1 MNLLLRILH
10 LKRKPPH
17 HTRNSTPQLG
27 LRKILPNTTPRPM
40 QKGNLR
46 EIRGRTP
53 IIIRDLIARFIRVNP
68 SLRLKLISIF
78 APEDRGAVD
87 GVGAEDDACALG
99 NVLASHRGVA
109 DGFADC
115 GWDCWVEAED
125 FLADAV

>member
-1 MNLLLRILH
+1 
-10 LKRKPPH
+10 
-17 HTRNSTPQLG
+17 
-27 LRKILPNTTPRPM
+27 M

-46 EIRGRTP
+46 EICRRAP
-53 IIIRDLIARFIRVNP
+53 MIIRYLVARLIRVNP
-68 SLRLKLISIF
+68 SLRLKLISVL

-115 GWDCWVEAED
+115 GWDCWVEAQD
-125 FLADAV
+125 LLADAV